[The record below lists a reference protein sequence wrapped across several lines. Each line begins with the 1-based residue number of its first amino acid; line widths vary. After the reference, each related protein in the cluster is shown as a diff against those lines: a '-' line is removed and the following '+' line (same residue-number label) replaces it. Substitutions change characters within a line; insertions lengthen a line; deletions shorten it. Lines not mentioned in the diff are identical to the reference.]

1 MKLIE
6 YISDKLFN
14 LYYFKS
20 LMDNNNIIYFFIIL
34 YLLNPKKI
42 IKKSKKIFN
51 KLIFS
56 SPKNK
61 DEKNH
66 DFNDEYKNNN
76 DINDKIDIND
86 SIDINKDTNNL
97 PKEIKKSNDDNHIT
111 EIKVNDFMKLNKSTE
126 INNLHFKKNIKNSI
140 KRSPTEPYKSD
151 KENINLK
158 YNNMPDNHDFKIS
171 ISNSLCSTPIFTL
184 RTYDNLN
191 FYYNFLIH
199 NFDTQKIYN
208 LNMCRDIQKWMTTS
222 YLSNEDLSDEF
233 VPIYFIYKNKDKN
246 SIQNE
251 DVTVLEYLKF
261 FVHTNENAVKTGF
274 IQKGNDYLAIKEYI
288 DKLIEDNYI
297 KDLLNGEQYIN
308 YNLSCNEGTIN
319 FLDKFLSLVLIPE
332 DQIGNELTFDI
343 SNYYENKSTYEYY
356 MKTMN
361 SDISMFNT
369 SL

>member
-6 YISDKLFN
+6 YISEKLFN

-20 LMDNNNIIYFFIIL
+20 LMDNNNIIYFLIIL

-42 IKKSKKIFN
+42 IKKSKKLIN
-51 KLIFS
+51 KLMFS
-56 SPKNK
+56 SSKNNN
-61 DEKNH
+61 EV
-66 DFNDEYKNNN
+66 NDEYNDNKDSNDNN
-76 DINDKIDIND
+76 D
-86 SIDINKDTNNL
+86 NKDTNL
-97 PKEIKKSNDDNHIT
+97 PIEIKKNNDDNHIT
-111 EIKVNDFMKLNKSTE
+111 EIKVNDFVKLNKSTE
-126 INNLHFKKNIKNSI
+126 TNNLPFKKNIKNSI
-140 KRSPTEPYKSD
+140 KKNSIEPYKCD

-158 YNNMPDNHDFKIS
+158 YNNKPNSHDFKIS
-171 ISNSLCSTPIFTL
+171 ISNSICSTPIFTL
-184 RTYDNLN
+184 RTYNNLN

-208 LNMCRDIQKWMTTS
+208 LNMCKDIHKWMTTS
-222 YLSNEDLSDEF
+222 YLSNEDLLDEF

-246 SIQNE
+246 STQNE
-251 DVTVLEYLKF
+251 DVTVFEYLKF
-261 FVHTNENAVKTGF
+261 FVHTNENSVKTGF

-308 YNLSCNEGTIN
+308 YNLSCNDGTIT